1 MVAMWPLASSKQP
14 DFVIIGS
21 PQDRRVELFQAA
33 LIQLGLP
40 PARVIS
46 YLDLIAGRVSL
57 ADSIQPTSIVRI
69 ESPGKDFEVERAL
82 LALGSEV
89 EEPDCQSYEHLS
101 QCTVEELSFEKG
113 RILPSR
119 QWYLGYCQLLRHIE
133 QQVQQSRVMNTV
145 SDIVLMFDKRAT
157 HTLLTTH
164 AIPVP
169 PAIEPVNSYE
179 ELIDRMQRRGWP
191 RVFLKL
197 AHGSSASGVVAYRFA
212 GNRHQA
218 ITTVEMVRTG
228 NERRLYNSR
237 DIRVYQKHE
246 EIVALID
253 ALCRHRV
260 HVEQWLP
267 KAGYAQRTFDLR
279 IVTIARQVQHVVA
292 RLSQSP
298 MTNLHLLNKRGNAAE
313 ILAAIG
319 ETRWEQARQTCE
331 QAARLFESLYMGID
345 LLFTSDFKRHAIV
358 EVNAFGDLLPGI
370 LYNNQDTYTAEIV
383 AALKAG
389 AE

>member
-1 MVAMWPLASSKQP
+1 MVAMWPSASSAPP
-14 DFVIIGS
+14 DFVLIGS

-33 LIQLGLP
+33 LVQLGLP
-40 PARVIS
+40 PARMIS
-46 YLDLIAGRVSL
+46 YRDLIAGRTAL

-82 LALGSEV
+82 LALGAEI
-89 EEPDCQSYEHLS
+89 EEPDGQPYERLS
-101 QCTVEELSFEKG
+101 RRAVEELSFEKG

-119 QWYLGYCQLLRHIE
+119 QWYLGYCQLLQHIK
-133 QQVQQSRVMNTV
+133 QQVEQHQVMNTAD
-145 SDIVLMFDKRAT
+145 DIMLMFDKRAT
-157 HTLLTTH
+157 HALLAAQ
-164 AIPVP
+164 AISVP
-169 PAIEPVNSYE
+169 PATGLVNSYE
-179 ELIDRMQRRGWP
+179 ELIDQMQRYGWS
-191 RVFLKL
+191 RVFLKP

-218 ITTVEMVRTG
+218 ITTVEMVCTG

-237 DIRVYQKHE
+237 DIRVYQQHE

-260 HVEQWLP
+260 HVERWLP

-279 IVTIARQVQHVVA
+279 IVMIARQVQHVVA
-292 RLSQSP
+292 RLSRSP
-298 MTNLHLLNKRGNAAE
+298 MTNLHLLNKRGDIAE

-319 ETRWEQARQTCE
+319 EARWEQACRTCE
-331 QAARLFESLYMGID
+331 QVARLFESLYMGID
-345 LLFTSDFKRHAIV
+345 LLFTSAFKQHAIV
-358 EVNAFGDLLPGI
+358 EVNAFGDLLPGV
-370 LYNNQDTYTAEIV
+370 LYHNQDTYTAEIV

>member
-1 MVAMWPLASSKQP
+1 MWPLASSAPP
-14 DFVIIGS
+14 DFVVIGA
-21 PQDRRVELFQAA
+21 PQDRRIELFQAA
-33 LIQLGLP
+33 LTQLELP
-40 PARVIS
+40 PARMIS
-46 YLDLIAGRVSL
+46 YLDLIAGRIVL
-57 ADSIQPTSIVRI
+57 ADNIRPTSIVRI

-82 LALGSEV
+82 LALGAEI
-89 EEPDCQSYEHLS
+89 EEPDGQSYERLS
-101 QCTVEELSFEKG
+101 RRVVEALSFEKG

-119 QWYLGYCQLLRHIE
+119 QWYLGYRQLLWHIE
-133 QQVQQSRVMNTV
+133 QQVKRSQLMNTV
-145 SDIVLMFDKRAT
+145 GDILLMFDKRAAHALLAA
-157 HTLLTTH
+157 HT
-164 AIPVP
+164 IPVP
-169 PAIEPVNSYE
+169 PATELVNSYE
-179 ELIDRMQRRGWP
+179 ELITQMQRRGWS

-218 ITTVEMVRTG
+218 ITTVEMVQTG
-228 NERRLYNSR
+228 DERRLYNTR
-237 DIRVYQKHE
+237 NIRVYQKHA

-267 KAGYAQRTFDLR
+267 KAGYAQHTFDLR
-279 IVTIARQVQHVVA
+279 VVMIARQVQHIVA
-292 RLSQSP
+292 RLSRSP
-298 MTNLHLLNKRGNAAE
+298 MTNLHLLNKRGDAAE

-319 ETRWEQARQTCE
+319 EARWEQARCTCE
-331 QAARLFESLYMGID
+331 QAAHLFESLYMGID

-358 EVNAFGDLLPGI
+358 EVNAFGDLLPGV
-370 LYNNQDTYTAEIV
+370 LYHNQDTYTAELV